1 MMHDELDRS
10 EGVPWKKNCAREL
23 ERRRFFSQPAR
34 YRAAVGKS
42 QDFWSRFMLILRLL
56 LSMIDRA
63 TIPPRCWKIGK
74 MEKAVD

>member
-63 TIPPRCWKIGK
+63 TILPRC
-74 MEKAVD
+74 

>member
-1 MMHDELDRS
+1 ME
-10 EGVPWKKNCAREL
+10 KNCAREL

-63 TIPPRCWKIGK
+63 TIPPRC
-74 MEKAVD
+74 